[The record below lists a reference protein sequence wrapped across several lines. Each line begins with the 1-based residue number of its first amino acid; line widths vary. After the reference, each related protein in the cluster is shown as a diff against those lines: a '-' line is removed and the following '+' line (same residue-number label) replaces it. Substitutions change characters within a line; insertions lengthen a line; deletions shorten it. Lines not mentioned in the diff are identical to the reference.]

1 MKKQIRGSIIL
12 LLGAMIWGAAFVGQD
27 EGMKYFGPF
36 TFNALRMI
44 LAGIALIPAAFV
56 SVKLTGNRDAMRGKN
71 LKRTVIGGV
80 LCGFFL
86 FLASATQ
93 QLGIKYTASPGKSG
107 FITSLYI
114 ILVPLVG
121 LLLKKIPQWTVWPCV
136 AIGTL
141 GLFLICGGMDLS
153 FGTGELMLVLCALFF
168 SFQITCVDSTMKP
181 GIDPV
186 CLSCV
191 QFITTSV
198 LMLIAMA
205 IIEHPSITDIASG
218 FKSGW
223 LSVLYVGLM
232 SGAVGY
238 TFQIL
243 GQRDCPPVAASMIM
257 SLESVFSAL
266 FGWILVNK
274 KMSGLELIGSA
285 IVFTAV
291 IIAQI
296 PVKSIKELREKHKA

>member
-1 MKKQIRGSIIL
+1 MKKQIRGSLIL

-44 LAGIALIPAAFV
+44 LAAIALIPAAFV
-56 SVKLTGNRDAMRGKN
+56 SVKLTGNKDAMHGKN
-71 LKRTVIGGV
+71 LKRTVIGGI

-121 LLLKKIPQWTVWPCV
+121 LLLKKIPQWTVWPCI

-141 GLFLICGGMDLS
+141 GLFLICGGMDLN
-153 FGTGELMLVLCALFF
+153 FGKGELMLVLCALFF
-168 SFQITCVDSTMKP
+168 SFQITCVDNSMKP

-191 QFITTSV
+191 QFATCST
-198 LMLIAMA
+198 LMSIAMVV
-205 IIEHPSITDIASG
+205 IEHPTMAEIATG

-223 LSVLYVGLM
+223 FSVLYVGLM
-232 SGAVGY
+232 SGAVAY

-243 GQRDCPPVAASMIM
+243 GQRDCPPVAASLIM
-257 SLESVFSAL
+257 SLESVFAAL
-266 FGWILVNK
+266 FAWIIQNK
-274 KMSGLELIGSA
+274 KMTGIELLGSA
-285 IVFTAV
+285 IVFAAV

-296 PVKSIKELREKHKA
+296 PVKSRKPEAPAEE